1 MLFIVVCLL
10 LNFVN
15 FIFSVT
21 LLQFDSFA
29 ELMYKRYLTAEN
41 KEFLSLYKLVL
52 GRTTYLYKCSK
63 PLTDS
68 MWHTFVKERVLN
80 MKVRQHRHKLYT
92 ESVTPGSIP
101 QQERLVNP
109 KWDTMHKTTQ
119 NYQAKFN

>member
-29 ELMYKRYLTAEN
+29 EHMYKRYLTVEN

-52 GRTTYLYKCSK
+52 GRTTYL
-63 PLTDS
+63 
-68 MWHTFVKERVLN
+68 
-80 MKVRQHRHKLYT
+80 
-92 ESVTPGSIP
+92 
-101 QQERLVNP
+101 
-109 KWDTMHKTTQ
+109 
-119 NYQAKFN
+119 